1 MNALRQSLTA
11 ALMLI
16 PALVLCV
23 YAIPHFMNGVAVDG
37 AIPVPNYMI
46 AQIAMPK
53 PAYVDAVM
61 ALRQASPRDGYAA
74 IARAEAALH
83 AGAPPFSQAPV
94 LAQGLTQ
101 EPASARGWLLLSNVW
116 ASTTDKKK
124 AAQALAQALL
134 LAPHEYWLIG
144 LRARQAA
151 FLWPYLDADT
161 QALALEQARML
172 WEEPILRGQLQPLL
186 SSPEGVRLVARAFAG
201 QPDEIREMNRF
212 LSAQARQQTQ

>member
-16 PALVLCV
+16 PALMLGV
-23 YAIPHFMNGVAVDG
+23 YALPHFMDGVARDG

-46 AQIAMPK
+46 AQIAMPRA
-53 PAYVDAVM
+53 AYVDAVM
-61 ALRQASPRDGYAA
+61 ALRQASPRDGDAA

-83 AGAPPFSQAPV
+83 AGAPPFSQVPV
-94 LAQGLTQ
+94 LTQGLSQ

-124 AAQALAQALL
+124 AAQALAQALV

-144 LRARQAA
+144 ARARQAA
-151 FLWPYLDADT
+151 LLWPYLDTDT

-172 WEEPILRGQLQPLL
+172 WEEPLVRSQLPPLL
-186 SSPEGVRLVARAFAG
+186 SSREGARLVTRAFAG
-201 QPDEIREMNRF
+201 QPDELREMNRW
-212 LSAQARQQTQ
+212 LSAQARQQSR